1 VIRPLPG
8 RLLVVTDRH
17 QAPAP
22 LPDMAEALLGAGARW
37 IWLRDRDLPPEERR
51 ALALDLAARV
61 ARHGAVLT
69 IGADVALAAACGAGV
84 QLGAGDDVAAARRR
98 LGEAALVGVSAHGL
112 DDLRRARDAGADYAT
127 LSPIFP
133 SPSKPGY
140 GPALGL
146 WALREAAGLGL
157 PVLAL
162 GGVTAAAEA
171 RACRDAGAHGVAVM
185 GPAMRDGA
193 AAIVALLRWGAQQE
207 EFDESRVSP
216 LR

>member
-98 LGEAALVGVSAHGL
+98 LGNTALVGVSAHGL
-112 DDLRRARDAGADYAT
+112 DDLRRACDAGADYAT
-127 LSPIFP
+127 LSPVFP

-146 WALREAAGLGL
+146 EALREAAGIGL

-162 GGVTAAAEA
+162 GGVTAAEA
-171 RACRDAGAHGVAVM
+171 RACRDAGVHGVAVM
-185 GPAMRDGA
+185 GPAMRGGA
-193 AAIVALLRWGAQQE
+193 AAVAALLG
-207 EFDESRVSP
+207 
-216 LR
+216 

>member
-1 VIRPLPG
+1 MTRPLPG

-22 LPDMAEALLGAGARW
+22 LPEVVEALLGAGARW
-37 IWLRDRDLPPEERR
+37 IWLRDRDLPPDERR
-51 ALALDLAARV
+51 ALARDLAARV
-61 ARHGAVLT
+61 ARHGGMLT

-84 QLGAGDDVAAARRR
+84 QLGTGDDVAAARRR
-98 LGEAALVGVSAHGL
+98 LGDAALVGVSAHGL

-146 WALREAAGLGL
+146 AALREAAGLGL

-162 GGVTAAAEA
+162 GGVTGTEA

-185 GPAMRDGA
+185 GPAMRGGA
-193 AAIVALLRWGAQQE
+193 AAVTALLG
-207 EFDESRVSP
+207 
-216 LR
+216 

>member
-22 LPDMAEALLGAGARW
+22 LPEVVEELLGAGAHW
-37 IWLRDRDLPPEERR
+37 IWLRDRDLPPMERR

-61 ARHGAVLT
+61 ARNCGVLT

-84 QLGAGDDVAAARRR
+84 QLGTGDDVVAARRV
-98 LGEAALVGVSAHGL
+98 LGDAALVGVSAHGL

-127 LSPIFP
+127 LSTIFP

-146 WALREAAGLGL
+146 EALREAAGIGL

-162 GGVTAAAEA
+162 GGVTAAEA
-171 RACRDAGAHGVAVM
+171 RACIAAGAHGVAVM
-185 GPAMRDGA
+185 GSAMRGGA
-193 AAIVALLRWGAQQE
+193 AAVAALLR
-207 EFDESRVSP
+207 
-216 LR
+216 

>member
-1 VIRPLPG
+1 MIRPLPG

-37 IWLRDRDLPPEERR
+37 LWLRDRDLPPEERR

-84 QLGAGDDVAAARRR
+84 QLGAGDDVASARRR
-98 LGEAALVGVSAHGL
+98 LGDAALVGVSAHGL

-146 WALREAAGLGL
+146 AALCEAAGLGL
-157 PVLAL
+157 PVPVLAL
-162 GGVTAAAEA
+162 GGVTAAAA
-171 RACRDAGAHGVAVM
+171 RACRDAGAYGVAVM
-185 GPAMRDGA
+185 GPAMRGGA
-193 AAIVALLRWGAQQE
+193 AAVAALLR
-207 EFDESRVSP
+207 
-216 LR
+216 